1 MKRLPLLFLFLLVLL
16 VSGCSWLSKDKT
28 AVGDEK
34 SLLKTVNWVQASKLK
49 KGSKVLIVPFS
60 PGKDVAANDDTDRLA
75 LKVVKGC
82 AEVVMGDPQEGLI
95 VLNMEEAAK
104 ADYILKGRIQR
115 ADIIQSGFLGF
126 FRKVHKSIKVSGSII
141 DVNDDGLIMEF
152 SHHRQSRKGH
162 ISLNE
167 LALLLGRDIGNYLIR
182 TSERK

>member
-1 MKRLPLLFLFLLVLL
+1 M
-16 VSGCSWLSKDKT
+16 SGCSWLSKGKT
-28 AVGDEK
+28 TVGGEK
-34 SLLKTVNWVQASKLK
+34 SLLKSVDWVRASKLK
-49 KGSKVLIVPFS
+49 KGSKILILPFS

-95 VLNMEEAAK
+95 VVSMEEAAET
-104 ADYILKGRIQR
+104 DYILKGRIQR
-115 ADIIQSGFLGF
+115 AGILHSGFPVF
-126 FRKVHKSIKVSGSII
+126 FRKAHKSIEVSGSII

-152 SHHRQSRKGH
+152 SHHRQSRKGR

-182 TSERK
+182 TGERK